1 MVILDEINVAVDFN
15 LIPLEDVLKFLEER
29 PEKVEI
35 VLTGRY
41 ADPEMVR
48 QADLV
53 SEILEIKHPY
63 QEGLQSRKG
72 IDW

>member
-1 MVILDEINVAVDFN
+1 MV
-15 LIPLEDVLKFLEER
+15 K
-29 PEKVEI
+29 
-35 VLTGRY
+35 
-41 ADPEMVR
+41 

-63 QEGLQSRKG
+63 QNGIQSRKG

>member
-1 MVILDEINVAVDFN
+1 
-15 LIPLEDVLKFLEER
+15 
-29 PEKVEI
+29 

-53 SEILEIKHPY
+53 SEMLEIKHPY
-63 QEGLQSRKG
+63 QEGVQSRKG

>member
-1 MVILDEINVAVDFN
+1 
-15 LIPLEDVLKFLEER
+15 
-29 PEKVEI
+29 

-41 ADPEMVR
+41 APPEIIQ
-48 QADLV
+48 QADVV

-63 QEGLQSRKG
+63 QKGVLSRKG